1 MRDYIMPWQGFL
13 VIGGLCALL
22 LFGQAVIANFVSGT
36 GTVTWQGEC
45 KITGG
50 SSAGG
55 ITVEC
60 PHGDVTETN
69 KTVVR
74 AFVEAAV
81 SGNPP
86 AHLMCRRREFD
97 GAAPDVTDCDVM
109 P

>member
-13 VIGGLCALL
+13 VIGGACALL
-22 LFGQAVIANFVSGT
+22 LGAQAAIANFVSGT

-60 PHGDVTETN
+60 PHGDTRETD

-74 AFVEAAV
+74 AFVDAAV
-81 SGNPP
+81 SGDIP
-86 AHLMCRRREFD
+86 AYLICRRREFD
-97 GAAPDVTDCDVM
+97 GAAPDVTNCEVA